1 MLLSVELPTNR
12 RRLYFWLNMIIAGL
26 HVPPFVN
33 PSVIPPEAQL
43 FIFLRIITLVKF
55 MRKGFLIYISLQIA
69 LLQSIQSLY
78 YKPPNRHNHPMK
90 FGNVIELVSTIS
102 PVELE
107 DSDFLLK
114 TYFVKYPL
122 SMLFCLY
129 TYVVFVLGYTIFV
142 LGKVSCCWQD

>member
-1 MLLSVELPTNR
+1 
-12 RRLYFWLNMIIAGL
+12 
-26 HVPPFVN
+26 
-33 PSVIPPEAQL
+33 
-43 FIFLRIITLVKF
+43 
-55 MRKGFLIYISLQIA
+55 
-69 LLQSIQSLY
+69 
-78 YKPPNRHNHPMK
+78 MK
-90 FGNVIELVSTIS
+90 FGNVIELVSSIS

-142 LGKVSCCWQD
+142 LGIVSDCKSGFIRFSKKKYTRKKNDPMASTKPTWNVCG

>member
-1 MLLSVELPTNR
+1 
-12 RRLYFWLNMIIAGL
+12 
-26 HVPPFVN
+26 
-33 PSVIPPEAQL
+33 
-43 FIFLRIITLVKF
+43 
-55 MRKGFLIYISLQIA
+55 
-69 LLQSIQSLY
+69 
-78 YKPPNRHNHPMK
+78 MK

-142 LGKVSCCWQD
+142 LGIVSDCESSLIRISKKLHSKRTIPRRVQNLLGMCVDDFSDIAKFGFWRLYAIFYSLSSSSKGSNYCSRITNKKSLV

>member
-1 MLLSVELPTNR
+1 
-12 RRLYFWLNMIIAGL
+12 
-26 HVPPFVN
+26 
-33 PSVIPPEAQL
+33 
-43 FIFLRIITLVKF
+43 
-55 MRKGFLIYISLQIA
+55 
-69 LLQSIQSLY
+69 
-78 YKPPNRHNHPMK
+78 MK
-90 FGNVIELVSTIS
+90 FGNVIELVSSIS

-142 LGKVSCCWQD
+142 LGIVSNCKSGFIRFSKKNTLEKRTIPWRVQNLLGMCMDDFSDIAKFGFRRLYAIFYSLSSSSEGSNFCTIINRFL